1 MFVQSQRNLE
11 KYLLGEWSQVE
22 SELMRERG
30 LWGPPVGSELDK
42 WLLDIT
48 EGPNRMRKKMV
59 KNDMFYVHYPY
70 RPDRLDS
77 RDVSTLILL
86 TIKSF

>member
-1 MFVQSQRNLE
+1 MD
-11 KYLLGEWSQVE
+11 KYLVEEWSGVE

-59 KNDMFYVHYPY
+59 KNDMFYLNFPY
-70 RPDRLDS
+70 RPEKPDGK
-77 RDVSTLILL
+77 DVSSNFLSHT
-86 TIKSF
+86 